1 MKLQIIDR
9 ENDVADKV
17 FVVITSQDRGVVL
30 EPGLLYPFNA
40 ATKGWMEEVKII
52 FFGPSEK
59 LAAADPEVRDRI
71 REAIAAGIQV
81 MACKKCS
88 DGFGLTE
95 TLEALGVEVVYV
107 GGVISELLKDGWAS
121 LTF

>member
-1 MKLQIIDR
+1 M
-9 ENDVADKV
+9 ADKV
-17 FVVITSQDRGVVL
+17 LVVIASQDREVVL

-40 ATKGWMEEVKII
+40 ATKGWMEEVKVI

-59 LAAADPEVRDRI
+59 LAAADPEVQDRI
-71 REAIAAGIQV
+71 KDVMEAGIQV

>member
-1 MKLQIIDR
+1 
-9 ENDVADKV
+9 VADKV
-17 FVVITSQDRGVVL
+17 FVIISSQDKEAVL

-40 ATKGWMEEVKII
+40 ASKGWMEEVKVI

-59 LAAADPEVRDRI
+59 LAAADQDGQDRI
-71 REAIAAGIQV
+71 AELLSAGIHV

-88 DGFGLTE
+88 DGFGISE
-95 TLEALGVEVVYV
+95 TLEGLGVDVLYV
-107 GGVISELLKDGWAS
+107 GEVISQLLKDGWAG

>member
-1 MKLQIIDR
+1 
-9 ENDVADKV
+9 VADKV
-17 FVVITSQDRGVVL
+17 FIIITSQDKEVVL

-40 ATKGWMEEVKII
+40 ATKGWMEEVNVI

-59 LAAADPEVRDRI
+59 LAAADREVQTRI
-71 REAIAAGIQV
+71 AELMSAGIRV

-88 DGFGLTE
+88 DGFGVTE
-95 TLEALGVEVVYV
+95 TLEGMGVDVLYV
-107 GGVISELLKDGWAS
+107 GDVISQLLKDGWAS